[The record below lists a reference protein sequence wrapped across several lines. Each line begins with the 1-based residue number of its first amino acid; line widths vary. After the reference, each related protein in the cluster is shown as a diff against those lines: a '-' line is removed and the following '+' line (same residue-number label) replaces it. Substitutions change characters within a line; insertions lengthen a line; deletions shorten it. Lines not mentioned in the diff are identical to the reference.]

1 MFKDLDELKS
11 FLIWAKNE
19 KISAVKVDGM
29 EVHFNSLAFM
39 DDITSLQEQAVEED
53 EKRKLEGGKQ
63 ETKNIDDD
71 EDLFYSV

>member
-11 FLIWAKNE
+11 FLMWAKEE

-39 DDITSLQEQAVEED
+39 DDITSLQEQTVEEAEARKIDPVKDDKDID
-53 EKRKLEGGKQ
+53 E
-63 ETKNIDDD
+63 D